1 MLFIKELPF
10 ILSQYLLSFHMFSIF
25 SSLKKEL
32 RNDGRK
38 ITVDSYIQMTVY
50 FLYSADA
57 FPNSMLEK
65 MRVSRVLVKLLVLML
80 LFTGKGLTEIQPQT
94 PCFSFT
100 STSPQLLKFNSV
112 CYLRRGLGK
121 RTHHEKKKNGPSKE
135 QKKNN
140 PPPNTSLQDRVKN
153 VSSGLL
159 F

>member
-1 MLFIKELPF
+1 MLFKEKGGDYEVLFIKELPF

-25 SSLKKEL
+25 SLLKKEL
-32 RNDGRK
+32 RNDCRK

-50 FLYSADA
+50 FLYSSDA

-65 MRVSRVLVKLLVLML
+65 LRVSRVLVKLLVLML
-80 LFTGKGLTEIQPQT
+80 LFTGKGLTEIQPQP

-121 RTHHEKKKNGPSKE
+121 RTRH
-135 QKKNN
+135 
-140 PPPNTSLQDRVKN
+140 
-153 VSSGLL
+153 
-159 F
+159 